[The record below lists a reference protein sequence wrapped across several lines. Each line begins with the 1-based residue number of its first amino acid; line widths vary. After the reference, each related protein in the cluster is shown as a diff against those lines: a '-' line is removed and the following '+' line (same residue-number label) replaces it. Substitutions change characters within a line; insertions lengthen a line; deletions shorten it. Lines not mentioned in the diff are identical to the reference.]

1 MKFKNQFI
9 KDYKPTTPSLRHR
22 KILAQPKKN
31 IRIKCSSG
39 SIKYHA
45 GRNNTGSITTRH
57 HGGRHK
63 RSYRDIDFIRL
74 NAPYALSS
82 LLAIENDPNRS
93 ANIARYCS
101 PLFKCFYIVAPE
113 TISNKIQGPKYPY
126 NRYVK
131 NGDTLALQDIP
142 IGSKCYNIQT
152 KFNRNPTLARS
163 SGSNATLLKT
173 DSINATIRLPSKQ
186 IIHLNKTLLAT
197 VGQPSNSNKN
207 LTVKGKAGAN
217 RWRGRKPNVRG
228 YAMNAFDHPHGG
240 KTSGGIQPKTIW
252 GKQAKWAKTRA

>member
-1 MKFKNQFI
+1 MEQN
-9 KDYKPTTPSLRHR
+9 KPTTPSLRHR
-22 KILAQPKKN
+22 KILIQPKKN
-31 IRIKCSSG
+31 IRIKSSST
-39 SIKYHA
+39 SIKKHA

-63 RSYRDIDFIRL
+63 RYYRNIDFKRL

-82 LLAIENDPNRS
+82 LLSIENDPNRS
-93 ANIARYCS
+93 ANIARYFS
-101 PLFKCFYIVAPE
+101 PLFKSFYIIAPE
-113 TISNKIQGPKYPY
+113 NISNKIQGPKYPY

-131 NGDTLALQDIP
+131 NGDTLPLTDIP

-152 KFNRNPTLARS
+152 HFKSNPTIARS
-163 SGSNATLLKT
+163 SGSAATLLKT
-173 DSINATIRLPSKQ
+173 DSINATIRLPSKK
-186 IIHLNKTLLAT
+186 IINLDKRFLAT

-217 RWRGRKPNVRG
+217 RWRGKRPTVRG

-240 KTSGGIQPKTIW
+240 KTRGGIQPKTLW
-252 GKQAKWAKTRA
+252 GKKAKWVKTR